1 MGQRSTLLE
10 VKRRLRARFRLI
22 ETAGVRTI
30 CYNTKSM
37 RERAT
42 ATLTALLVDDEPL
55 AREELRWLLNDFPEI
70 EIIATAANGLD
81 ALELI
86 EQAEPDIVFL
96 DVQMPGMDGIS
107 VVRTLREK
115 DLPLPYFVFST
126 AYEQYAVEAFRL
138 EAMDY
143 LLKPV
148 DKLRLAETIDR
159 AKRMLFAREGEAAP
173 VGESRPDDAR
183 AKTNQHAKIV
193 VRNGNRH
200 FIVDAQDIVYATI
213 NDGVITIVANQVE
226 GVSSYRTIE
235 ELQAN
240 LDPDQFWRAHR
251 SYLVNIHRIREVV
264 PWFKSSYQI
273 RVDDKKG
280 TEIPVSRVQ
289 TRRLRE
295 LLKL

>member
-1 MGQRSTLLE
+1 
-10 VKRRLRARFRLI
+10 
-22 ETAGVRTI
+22 
-30 CYNTKSM
+30 M
-37 RERAT
+37 RDRAT
-42 ATLTALLVDDEPL
+42 ATLTALLVDDESL
-55 AREELRWLLNDFPEI
+55 AREELKWLLNDFPEI
-70 EIIATAANGLD
+70 EVVATAANGLD
-81 ALELI
+81 ALRLI
-86 EQAEPDIVFL
+86 EETEPDIVFL
-96 DVQMPGMDGIS
+96 DVQMPGLDGIS
-107 VVRTLREK
+107 VVRNLREK
-115 DLPLPYFVFST
+115 DIPLPYFVFST

-148 DKLRLAETIDR
+148 DKSRLAETIER
-159 AKRMLFAREGEAAP
+159 AKRMLGARDA
-173 VGESRPDDAR
+173 ESALDLAHTDLRPADTR
-183 AKTNQHAKIV
+183 PKGNQQHAKIV
-193 VRNGNRH
+193 VKNGNRH
-200 FIVDAQDIVYATI
+200 LIVDAQDIIFARI
-213 NDGVITIVANQVE
+213 NEGVITITATQVE